1 MNHDTPFPEA
11 LRWRLR
17 EMRRDA
23 APATDLWPGI
33 AARLQPPGRVAAIRR
48 QSPLAIAA
56 SLLLAVGLVAGLNQ
70 ERLSPTAASQA
81 SLVQREADGMARHYQ
96 AALREIPPAQVPSSL
111 RPAFDDLDRS
121 VVQIRAAL
129 VHEPDSLRLLEQL
142 RRTYDRRLALAQRV
156 AYS

>member
-1 MNHDTPFPEA
+1 M
-11 LRWRLR
+11 
-17 EMRRDA
+17 
-23 APATDLWPGI
+23 
-33 AARLQPPGRVAAIRR
+33 
-48 QSPLAIAA
+48 AIAA

-70 ERLSPTAASQA
+70 ERLSPAAASEA

-96 AALREIPPAQVPSSL
+96 AALREIPPTQVPSSL

-129 VHEPDSLRLLEQL
+129 VREPDSLRLLEQL